1 MPRLS
6 FWFIG
11 AALSYLLAGATA
23 GASIMILGATGYQLP
38 SWLLP
43 LHIEFMLIG
52 WSVQLAMGV
61 AYWVLPRHKSEPA
74 RGNQLLARGAFV
86 ILNAGVLLAG
96 LGRDMVPILG
106 HGAELVGALAFA
118 GSAWQRLP
126 RSIAPRGKSLPIV
139 G

>member
-23 GASIMILGATGYQLP
+23 GASIMILGATGYQVP
-38 SWLLP
+38 SRLLP

-74 RGNQLLARGAFV
+74 RETSCWRGA
-86 ILNAGVLLAG
+86 
-96 LGRDMVPILG
+96 
-106 HGAELVGALAFA
+106 
-118 GSAWQRLP
+118 
-126 RSIAPRGKSLPIV
+126 RS
-139 G
+139 